1 MRARVFQHLE
11 RHGDRAVALLQ
22 RLVRI
27 PTVNPPGRNYAE
39 CTRLLA
45 AELRRLGLKTRLLP
59 VPAALQRRT
68 LPGTQDF
75 PRFNVV
81 GWWDVG
87 ARVTL
92 HFNCHYDVVPAPA
105 AGWRFGPFDPRVE
118 RGKIYGRG
126 TGDMKGAIATVC
138 HALAGLRAT
147 GATPACNLEVSF
159 TADEETDSALGAEW
173 IARHGRLR
181 ATHVIV
187 GEAGSG
193 TAICCG
199 HNGCLWFNVRIRG
212 RAAHGSTPEA
222 GINAFEKMAALV
234 TALESYKARLVRRSF
249 TAPDGKVMRPTINLG
264 GVFAG
269 GDGGK
274 VNTVPDAAC
283 FTVDRRLLPNED
295 AARAE
300 AEFRKFVASA
310 ARRIP
315 QLEVAVERFTFS
327 SPLFTPPDHP
337 LFRAVAASVRRVRG
351 SRPRPYVSTGF
362 NDMQFFSHHLG
373 VPVVGYGP
381 LGARYHG
388 VDECAPVGDLVTT
401 AKVYADLMLSFAG

>member
-1 MRARVFQHLE
+1 MRDRVFQHLE

-27 PTVNPPGRNYAE
+27 PTVNPPGRNYTE
-39 CTRLLA
+39 CTQLLA
-45 AELRRLGLKTRLLP
+45 AELRRLGLATRLLR
-59 VPAALQRRT
+59 VPPAVQRRV
-68 LPGTQDF
+68 LPGTDEY

-81 GWWDVG
+81 GLWDVG

-92 HFNCHYDVVPAPA
+92 HFNCHYDVVPAA
-105 AGWRFGPFDPRVE
+105 AEGWRFGLFEPRVE

-126 TGDMKGAIATVC
+126 TGDMKGAIAAVC

-147 GATPACNLEVSF
+147 GAVPACNVEVSF

-193 TAICCG
+193 PEICCG

-212 RAAHGSTPEA
+212 KAAHGSTPEA
-222 GINAFEKMAALV
+222 GRNAFEQMAALV
-234 TALESYKARLVRRSF
+234 IAFGRYKARLARRSF
-249 TAPDGKVMRPTINLG
+249 LAPDGRLMRPTVNLG

-269 GDGGK
+269 GEGGK
-274 VNTVPDAAC
+274 VNTVPGAAM

-295 AARAE
+295 AVRAE
-300 AEFRKFVASA
+300 AEFRKFVTAA
-310 ARRIP
+310 ARQIP
-315 QLEVAVERFTFS
+315 QLDVTVERFTFS
-327 SPLFTPPDHP
+327 SPLFTPPVNP

-351 SRPRPYVSTGF
+351 SRVRPYVSTGF
-362 NDMQFFSHHLG
+362 NDMHFFSHHLG

-388 VDECAPVGDLVTT
+388 SDESAPVRDLVTT
-401 AKVYADLMLSFAG
+401 ARVYADLMLNFAG